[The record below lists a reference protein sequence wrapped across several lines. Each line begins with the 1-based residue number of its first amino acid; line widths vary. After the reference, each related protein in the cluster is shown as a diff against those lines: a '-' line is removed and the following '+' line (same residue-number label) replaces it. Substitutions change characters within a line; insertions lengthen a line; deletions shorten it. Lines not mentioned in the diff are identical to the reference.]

1 MSGFLS
7 TLEDNK
13 YNYDPE
19 KVVKGTFFKA
29 LDPLIVF
36 MGNFNNE
43 GHNEFIEY
51 KNNIKNSN
59 FISSLSDND
68 ADNFINF

>member
-7 TLEDNK
+7 KLENNK
-13 YNYDPE
+13 FNYDPE
-19 KVVKGTFFKA
+19 KIVKGKYFKA

-43 GHNEFIEY
+43 GHNEFVEY
-51 KNNIKNSN
+51 KNKIKNSN
-59 FISSLSDND
+59 FMSSLSDD
-68 ADNFINF
+68 VAQSFINF